1 MKTIT
6 QILVYIIIHVIITQL
21 ELVILIT
28 EFVKE

>member
-1 MKTIT
+1 MKTIA

-21 ELVILIT
+21 ELVNLIT